1 MDDEISGFVGAGP
14 DFGSAPS
21 SFTLIHSSEEG
32 FCELYRGQRDGRFHI
47 YKCLKPRW
55 RGEPLQE
62 AMLRKE
68 FELGYPLRH
77 QGIRETYQFTYIEE
91 LGNCIELEWVDGEP
105 LSEFLA
111 KGLPT
116 EKEFRRIARELCE
129 ALEYLH
135 RRQEVHRDLKPD
147 NILLTHDGLHVKL
160 IDFGLS
166 DSGASAILKSPAGTR
181 RYMAPEVT
189 AGGEADARSDIYS
202 LGVVLSEMTRRHR
215 GVVRRCT
222 RRAPEQRF
230 QSEAEVLQ
238 ALSAGRWKWALATA
252 AAAAAVIL
260 AIMLLHRGNRTP
272 AAPQQSVP
280 QKDTVVVYMQPPKDS
295 SAQAPRGRKKAAP
308 GKHDEVDRIFRQAA
322 ELFEEK
328 L

>member
-1 MDDEISGFVGAGP
+1 MDDEISGFVGAEP
-14 DFGSAPS
+14 DFGPAS
-21 SFTLIHSSEEG
+21 SDFTLIHSSEEG

-77 QGIRETYQFTYIEE
+77 QSIRETYQYTNIEG

-105 LSEFLA
+105 LGEFLA
-111 KGLPT
+111 KGLPA
-116 EKEFRRIARELCE
+116 EKELRRLMHEICE
-129 ALEYLH
+129 ALDYLH
-135 RRQEVHRDLKPD
+135 SRQEVHRDLKPD
-147 NILLTHDGLHVKL
+147 NILVTHDGHHVKL

-166 DSGASAILKSPAGTR
+166 DSSSSAIIKAPAGTR
-181 RYMAPEVT
+181 RYMAPEVA

-222 RRAPEQRF
+222 RRAPERRF
-230 QSEAEVLQ
+230 RSGAEVEQ
-238 ALSAGRWKWALATA
+238 ALSAGSWKWVLA
-252 AAAAAVIL
+252 AAAAATVLVAGAWIL
-260 AIMLLHRGNRTP
+260 LRSSLAP
-272 AAPQQSVP
+272 AALEQRVP

-295 SAQAPRGRKKAAP
+295 SAQAPRGRKKAAT

>member
-32 FCELYRGQRDGRFHI
+32 FCELYRGQRDGRFHT

-68 FELGYPLRH
+68 FELGYPLQH

-147 NILLTHDGLHVKL
+147 NSRHAPVYGPGSRRRRGSRREERHLL
-160 IDFGLS
+160 
-166 DSGASAILKSPAGTR
+166 
-181 RYMAPEVT
+181 
-189 AGGEADARSDIYS
+189 AR
-202 LGVVLSEMTRRHR
+202 
-215 GVVRRCT
+215 
-222 RRAPEQRF
+222 RRALGDDETPQGRGAQMHPPRPGAALPE
-230 QSEAEVLQ
+230 
-238 ALSAGRWKWALATA
+238 
-252 AAAAAVIL
+252 
-260 AIMLLHRGNRTP
+260 
-272 AAPQQSVP
+272 
-280 QKDTVVVYMQPPKDS
+280 
-295 SAQAPRGRKKAAP
+295 
-308 GKHDEVDRIFRQAA
+308 
-322 ELFEEK
+322 
-328 L
+328 

>member
-1 MDDEISGFVGAGP
+1 MDDEISGFVGAEP
-14 DFGSAPS
+14 DFGPASLD
-21 SFTLIHSSEEG
+21 FTLIHSSEEG

-181 RYMAPEVT
+181 RYMAPEVA

-215 GVVRRCT
+215 RVVRRCT
-222 RRAPEQRF
+222 RRAPERRLR
-230 QSEAEVLQ
+230 SGAEVEQ
-238 ALSAGRWKWALATA
+238 ALSAGSWKWALAA
-252 AAAAAVIL
+252 AAAATVLVAGAWIL
-260 AIMLLHRGNRTP
+260 LRSSLAP
-272 AAPQQSVP
+272 AAPEQRAP

-295 SAQAPRGRKKAAP
+295 SARTPRGHKKAAS
-308 GKHDEVDRIFRQAA
+308 GKHDEVDRIFQQAA